1 MSSFTLALP
10 PHFSVPAFLDFH
22 GRDQHAI
29 SEQVESNVL
38 RKAVTLDGRPCLLA
52 LDFNQPGQVRAT
64 ARTLTRT
71 ALSRQTRAML
81 GLDQAVHTF
90 EQAVTGQ
97 ATPLGQLVDR
107 QRGLR
112 VPQSATPFE
121 ALSWAI
127 IGQQISVSAATAI
140 RRRFIQLAGQTRI
153 SGLHCYPDAAAVNQL
168 DASALRSVGFSASKA
183 ETLLTVS
190 QCCCEH
196 ALLPD
201 ALHSETDAQSTEQA
215 LLGIRGL
222 GPWSVNYTLL
232 RGYGYLDGSLH
243 GDVAVQKALQ
253 QLLAMKARPTAKATR
268 DWLAAFTPW
277 RALVAAHLWQSLQVQ
292 A

>member
-1 MSSFTLALP
+1 MSSLTLALP
-10 PHFSVPAFLDFH
+10 PHFRVPAFLNFH

-29 SEQVESNVL
+29 SEQVEGNVL

-81 GLDQAVHTF
+81 GLDQPVNTF

-97 ATPLGQLVDR
+97 ATPLGQLVGR

-140 RRRFIQLAGQTRI
+140 RRRFIQLAGQARV
-153 SGLHCYPDAAAVNQL
+153 SGLRCYPDAAAVSQL
-168 DASALRSVGFSASKA
+168 DASAL
-183 ETLLTVS
+183 L
-190 QCCCEH
+190 
-196 ALLPD
+196 
-201 ALHSETDAQSTEQA
+201 
-215 LLGIRGL
+215 
-222 GPWSVNYTLL
+222 
-232 RGYGYLDGSLH
+232 SLIH
-243 GDVAVQKALQ
+243 I
-253 QLLAMKARPTAKATR
+253 
-268 DWLAAFTPW
+268 
-277 RALVAAHLWQSLQVQ
+277 
-292 A
+292 

>member
-1 MSSFTLALP
+1 M
-10 PHFSVPAFLDFH
+10 
-22 GRDQHAI
+22 
-29 SEQVESNVL
+29 
-38 RKAVTLDGRPCLLA
+38 
-52 LDFNQPGQVRAT
+52 
-64 ARTLTRT
+64 
-71 ALSRQTRAML
+71 
-81 GLDQAVHTF
+81 
-90 EQAVTGQ
+90 
-97 ATPLGQLVDR
+97 
-107 QRGLR
+107 
-112 VPQSATPFE
+112 
-121 ALSWAI
+121 
-127 IGQQISVSAATAI
+127 
-140 RRRFIQLAGQTRI
+140 
-153 SGLHCYPDAAAVNQL
+153 
-168 DASALRSVGFSASKA
+168 
-183 ETLLTVS
+183 S

-201 ALHSETDAQSTEQA
+201 ALHSVADAQSTEQA

-253 QLLAMKARPTAKATR
+253 QLLAMKARPTAKATQ

>member
-1 MSSFTLALP
+1 MSSLTLALP

-29 SEQVESNVL
+29 SEQVEGNVL
-38 RKAVTLDGRPCLLA
+38 RKAVILDGHPCLLA
-52 LDFNQPGQVRAT
+52 LDFNHSGQVRA
-64 ARTLTRT
+64 AASTLTRT

-81 GLDQAVHTF
+81 GLDQPVHTF
-90 EQAVTGQ
+90 EQAVTGE
-97 ATPLGQLVDR
+97 AAPLGQLIDR

-140 RRRFIQLAGQTRI
+140 RRRFIQLAGQAQV
-153 SGLHCYPDAAAVNQL
+153 SGLYCYPDATAVSKL
-168 DASALRSVGFSASKA
+168 DACALRSVGFSASKA
-183 ETLLTVS
+183 DTLLTVS
-190 QCCCEH
+190 QRCCEH

-201 ALHSETDAQSTEQA
+201 ALHSDADAQNTEQA

-253 QLLAMKARPTAKATR
+253 QLLGLKARPTAKATR

-277 RALVAAHLWQSLQVQ
+277 RALVAAHLWQSLNAQ

>member
-1 MSSFTLALP
+1 MSSLSLALP
-10 PHFSVPAFLDFH
+10 ARFGVPAFLDFH
-22 GRDQHAI
+22 GRDRHAI
-29 SEQVESNVL
+29 SERVEAYVL
-38 RKAVTLDGRPCLLA
+38 HKAATIDGRPCVLT
-52 LDFNQPGQVRAT
+52 LDFSQPGQVRAT
-64 ARTLTRT
+64 AKSLTRT
-71 ALSRQTRAML
+71 ALSRHTRAML
-81 GLDQAVHTF
+81 GLDQPVEVF
-90 EQAVTGQ
+90 EKAMAEPT
-97 ATPLGQLVDR
+97 ALGHLVQQ

-140 RRRFIQLAGQTRI
+140 RRRFIQLAGQEVI
-153 SGLHCYPDAAAVNQL
+153 NGLHCYPDAVAVSQL
-168 DASALRSVGFSASKA
+168 DSNALRSVGFSASKA
-183 ETLLTVS
+183 QTLLTVS
-190 QCCCEH
+190 QRCCDHC
-196 ALLPD
+196 LLPD
-201 ALHSETDAQSTEQA
+201 ALHSNADALNLEHA
-215 LLGIRGL
+215 LLRIRGL

-253 QLLAMKARPTAKATR
+253 QLLAWNERPAAKATR
-268 DWLAAFTPW
+268 DWLAEFTPW